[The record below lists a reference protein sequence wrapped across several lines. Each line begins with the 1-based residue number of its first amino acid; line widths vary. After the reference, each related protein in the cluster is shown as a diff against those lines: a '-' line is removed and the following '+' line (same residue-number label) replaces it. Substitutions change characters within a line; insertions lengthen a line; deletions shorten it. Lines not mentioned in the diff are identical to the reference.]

1 MNRPYDPDNVFA
13 RILDG
18 RLPASVIDED
28 ATNLSFADINPQAPQ
43 HHLVIPRGAYTDLS
57 DFAARGSDAELAA
70 WVRALARVAEKSGVA
85 ASGYRVIVNSGGDGG
100 QEVPHLHGHVL
111 GGAPLGAMLGASPRG
126 TAG

>member
-1 MNRPYDPDNVFA
+1 MNTPYDPDNLFA

-28 ATNLSFADINPQAPQ
+28 ATTVSFADINPQAPQ

-70 WVRALARVAEKSGVA
+70 WVRGLARVAQKSGVA
-85 ASGYRVIVNSGGDGG
+85 ESGYRVIVNIGGDGG

-111 GGAPLGAMLGASPRG
+111 GGAPLGVMLVRCG
-126 TAG
+126 

>member
-1 MNRPYDPDNVFA
+1 MNRPYDPDNLFA

-28 ATNLSFADINPQAPQ
+28 DAVLSFADINPQAPQ

-85 ASGYRVIVNSGGDGG
+85 EQGYRVIVNIGGDGG

-111 GGAPLGAMLGASPRG
+111 GGVPLGAMLGALLGRG
-126 TAG
+126 

>member
-1 MNRPYDPDNVFA
+1 MHRPYDPDNVFA

-28 ATNLSFADINPQAPQ
+28 AATLSFSDINPQAPQ
-43 HHLVIPRGAYTDLS
+43 HHLVIPRGSYTDLS
-57 DFAARGSDAELAA
+57 AFAARGSDAELAA

-111 GGAPLGAMLGASPRG
+111 GGAPLGAMLGALPRQRG
-126 TAG
+126 

>member
-1 MNRPYDPDNVFA
+1 MHRPYDPDNIFA

-28 ATNLSFADINPQAPQ
+28 ATNLSFTDINPQAPQ

-70 WVRALARVAEKSGVA
+70 WVRALARVAQKSGVA

-111 GGAPLGAMLGASPRG
+111 GGAPLGAMLMRRG

>member
-1 MNRPYDPDNVFA
+1 MNRPYDPDNLFA

-28 ATNLSFADINPQAPQ
+28 TTNLSFVDINPQAPQ

-70 WVRALARVAEKSGVA
+70 WVRALVRVAEKSGVA
-85 ASGYRVIVNSGGDGG
+85 ASGYRVIVNIGGDGG

-111 GGAPLGAMLGASPRG
+111 GGAPLGAMLGAMLRG
-126 TAG
+126 

>member
-28 ATNLSFADINPQAPQ
+28 AATLSFSDINPQAPQ
-43 HHLVIPRGAYTDLS
+43 HHLVIPRGSYTDLS

-111 GGAPLGAMLGASPRG
+111 GGAPLGAMLGASPRRRD
-126 TAG
+126 

>member
-1 MNRPYDPDNVFA
+1 MHRPYDPDNLFA

-28 ATNLSFADINPQAPQ
+28 DTNLSFADINPQAPQ

-111 GGAPLGAMLGASPRG
+111 GGAPLGAMLGASPRRRD
-126 TAG
+126 